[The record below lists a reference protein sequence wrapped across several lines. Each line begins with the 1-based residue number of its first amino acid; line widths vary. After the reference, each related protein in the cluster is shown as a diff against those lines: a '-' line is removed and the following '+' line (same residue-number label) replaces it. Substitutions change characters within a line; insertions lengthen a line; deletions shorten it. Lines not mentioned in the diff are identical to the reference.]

1 MINYTAIS
9 KRTEK
14 PPADFWG
21 SSELTPQA
29 EVLILS
35 WQVQAVIS
43 ILLMLQMSMVKTF
56 SN

>member
-21 SSELTPQA
+21 SSELTTQA